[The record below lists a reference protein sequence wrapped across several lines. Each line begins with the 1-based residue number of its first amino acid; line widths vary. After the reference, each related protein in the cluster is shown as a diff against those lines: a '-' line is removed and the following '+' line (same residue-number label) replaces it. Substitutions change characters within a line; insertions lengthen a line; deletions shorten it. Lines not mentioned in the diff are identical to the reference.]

1 MGRLKT
7 STNMASSPSSPGSP
21 TGTLTRESSKKDTGK
36 LGWVGTLTRRKKGQ
50 EVNELETEGRLAI
63 ESPTTPIT
71 VAPDTFDL
79 DENEERSMVEPASL
93 ENPKV
98 KELQEVLL
106 DWINDELSDLRIVLR
121 NITEDLYDGQI
132 LAILMEKLAEIK
144 LAEFEEVTQSVES
157 QKAKLSV
164 LLEHINKLLG
174 IPQQRAKWTANTIHN
189 KDIVAILHLLVALA
203 RHFECPRKLP
213 GGVTINMVVVQKK
226 GGILLPMKVVEEITA
241 ANEGEDAQNGKPE
254 RDAFDA
260 LFDNAPEK
268 LNVVKKSLQ
277 SFVNKHLSK
286 LSLDVGDLDS
296 QFHDGVYL
304 IFLLGL
310 LEGFFVPLYQFYIT
324 PSSKE
329 QKLHNVALAIDLM
342 RDSGMKFYAKP
353 EDVVQKDLKS
363 TLRILY
369 CLFQKYKNLK

>member
-1 MGRLKT
+1 M
-7 STNMASSPSSPGSP
+7 
-21 TGTLTRESSKKDTGK
+21 
-36 LGWVGTLTRRKKGQ
+36 
-50 EVNELETEGRLAI
+50 AI

-164 LLEHINKLLG
+164 LLEHVNKILG

-203 RHFECPRKLP
+203 HYFECPRKLP
-213 GGVTINMVVVQKK
+213 GGVTINTVVVQKK

-286 LSLDVGDLDS
+286 LSLDVADLDS

-324 PSSKE
+324 PSTKE

>member
-1 MGRLKT
+1 
-7 STNMASSPSSPGSP
+7 MASSPVYPSSP
-21 TGTLTRESSKKDTGK
+21 TGTLKRDASKKDSGK

-50 EVNELETEGRLAI
+50 EVDELETEGRHAI

-71 VAPDTFDL
+71 VTPDTFDL

-93 ENPKV
+93 ENKKL
-98 KELQEVLL
+98 KELKEVLL
-106 DWINDELSDLRIVLR
+106 DWINDELSEQRIVLR
-121 NITEDLYDGQI
+121 DITEDLYDGQI
-132 LAILMEKLAEIK
+132 LAVLMDKLAGIK
-144 LAEFEEVTQSVES
+144 LSEFEEVTQSVES
-157 QKAKLSV
+157 QKAKLSI
-164 LLEHINKLLG
+164 LLEHVNKLLG
-174 IPQQRAKWTANTIHN
+174 VPQHRAKWSANAIHG

-203 RHFECPRKLP
+203 HHFQCPRKLP
-213 GGVTINMVVVQKK
+213 GGVRINMVVVQKK
-226 GGILLPMKVVEEITA
+226 GGILLPNRIVEEITA
-241 ANEGEDAQNGKPE
+241 PNEGEDVQNGKPE

-277 SFVNKHLSK
+277 VFVNKHLAK
-286 LSLDVGDLDS
+286 LSLEVVDIDS

-324 PSSKE
+324 PATKD
-329 QKLHNVALAIDLM
+329 QKLHNVTLAIDLM
-342 RDSGMKFYAKP
+342 RDSGLKFYAKP
-353 EDVVQKDLKS
+353 EDVVHKDLKS

-369 CLFQKYKNLK
+369 CLFQKYKSLK

>member
-1 MGRLKT
+1 
-7 STNMASSPSSPGSP
+7 MASGNPPSSP
-21 TGTLTRESSKKDTGK
+21 TGTLNKKEAGK

-63 ESPTTPIT
+63 ESPTSPVTVTPASFHL
-71 VAPDTFDL
+71 V
-79 DENEERSMVEPASL
+79 ENEERSMVEPASL
-93 ENPKV
+93 ENGKV

-106 DWINDELSDLRIVLR
+106 DWINDELSELRIVLR
-121 NITEDLYDGQI
+121 DITEDLYDGQI
-132 LAILMEKLAEIK
+132 LAMLMEKLGNIK
-144 LAEFEEVTQSVES
+144 LAEFEEVTQSVDS

-164 LLEHINKLLG
+164 LLEQVNKLLG
-174 IPQQRAKWTANTIHN
+174 IPDHKAKWTANRIHD

-203 RHFECPRKLP
+203 RHFECPQKLP
-213 GGVTINMVVVQKK
+213 SGVTINTVIVQKK
-226 GGILLPMKVVEEITA
+226 KGILLPQKVVEEITEVT
-241 ANEGEDAQNGKPE
+241 EGENDEGKPE

-286 LSLDVGDLDS
+286 LSLEVDNIDS

-310 LEGFFVPLYQFYIT
+310 LEGFFVPLYQYYIT
-324 PSSKE
+324 PANKD

-342 RDSGMKFYAKP
+342 RDSGMKFHAKP

-369 CLFQKYKNLK
+369 SLFQKYKNMK

>member
-1 MGRLKT
+1 
-7 STNMASSPSSPGSP
+7 MAANPASPSSPTGS
-21 TGTLTRESSKKDTGK
+21 LKRDSSKKDAGK
-36 LGWVGTLTRRKKGQ
+36 LGWVGTLTRKKKS

-63 ESPTTPIT
+63 EVPTTPIT
-71 VAPDTFDL
+71 VTPDTFDM

-93 ENPKV
+93 ENSKV
-98 KELQEVLL
+98 RELQEVLL
-106 DWINDELSDLRIVLR
+106 NWINDELSELRIVLR
-121 NITEDLYDGQI
+121 DIKEDLYDGQI
-132 LAILMEKLAEIK
+132 LAILMEKLADIR
-144 LAEFEEVTQSVES
+144 LTEFEEVTQSVES

-164 LLEHINKLLG
+164 LLGHVNKVLG
-174 IPQQRAKWTANTIHN
+174 IPDHQAKWTASKIHDKN
-189 KDIVAILHLLVALA
+189 IVAILHLLIALA
-203 RHFECPRKLP
+203 RHFDCPQKLP
-213 GGVTINMVVVQKK
+213 AGVNISMVVVQKK
-226 GGILLPMKVVEEITA
+226 GGILLPQKVVEEITEA
-241 ANEGEDAQNGKPE
+241 SGGEGQENGKPE

-268 LNVVKKSLQ
+268 LTVVKKSLQ
-277 SFVNKHLSK
+277 GFVNKHLSK
-286 LSLDVGDLDS
+286 LNVEVTDLDS

-324 PSSKE
+324 PGSKD

-369 CLFQKYKNLK
+369 SLFQKFKSVK

>member
-1 MGRLKT
+1 
-7 STNMASSPSSPGSP
+7 MASSPTLPSSP
-21 TGTLTRESSKKDTGK
+21 TGSLKRDNSKKDAGK

-63 ESPTTPIT
+63 ESPTTPVT
-71 VAPDTFDL
+71 VTPDTFDL
-79 DENEERSMVEPASL
+79 DENEERSMVEPLSL
-93 ENPKV
+93 ENAKV

-121 NITEDLYDGQI
+121 DITEDLYDGQI
-132 LAILMEKLAEIK
+132 LAILMEKLASIK
-144 LAEFEEVTQSVES
+144 LAEFEEVTQSVDS

-164 LLEHINKLLG
+164 LLEHVNKLLG
-174 IPQQRAKWTANTIHN
+174 ISDHQAKWTANTVHD

-213 GGVTINMVVVQKK
+213 SGVRINMVVVQKK
-226 GGILLPMKVVEEITA
+226 GGILLPQKIVEEITEA
-241 ANEGEDAQNGKPE
+241 TEGEDAENGKPE

-286 LSLDVGDLDS
+286 LSLDVADIDS

-324 PSSKE
+324 PSSKD

-342 RDSGMKFYAKP
+342 KDSGMKFYAKP

-369 CLFQKYKNLK
+369 SLFQKYKNMK